1 MYFYSLTENINKSIM
16 GGLKKVIRIVDDSSK
31 ILFVFYICVADAMIA
46 G

>member
-1 MYFYSLTENINKSIM
+1 M

-46 G
+46 GWMHLKGLMGYSI